1 MDINTR
7 ENTPKRKKK
16 FKISYIFM
24 AFLLCY
30 FFLQIYLVK
39 SNNVE
44 TVKAVDGY
52 INDGIIAQGIICRD
66 EIVLSQNING
76 VIDYLVPEGQR
87 IAKGT
92 LIGKTYPNYSD
103 VETLGRIRTLEQLH
117 SGLDSTAVYLESGT
131 VDVSLTR
138 KQLNNQLSGLS
149 YLSCIGDYS
158 NASKYLTDLMV
169 DLNKI
174 NVATGKTTD
183 FSSAQSALSASVSQL
198 SSSMSAATGELY
210 SPNTGYFLKYSD
222 GYEDVATT
230 EKFLTMSYEEGSKL
244 INTPLEH
251 TVSGNEYGKIITDYK
266 WSICTYIDSDKAE
279 RLKKDMAV
287 RVSLSATSNDFQKA
301 TVKEIVNLGEKTL
314 VIIECTIMDDL
325 AATTRIT
332 DCEILFKQYSGI
344 KIPKSAIH
352 IVDGDLGVYV
362 KFSQLVRFKKIT
374 RVFEDDNYVIVSSKD
389 EGDSKIKLY
398 DEVIVKGRD
407 LYDGKYL

>member
-1 MDINTR
+1 
-7 ENTPKRKKK
+7 
-16 FKISYIFM
+16 
-24 AFLLCY
+24 
-30 FFLQIYLVK
+30 
-39 SNNVE
+39 
-44 TVKAVDGY
+44 
-52 INDGIIAQGIICRD
+52 
-66 EIVLSQNING
+66 
-76 VIDYLVPEGQR
+76 
-87 IAKGT
+87 
-92 LIGKTYPNYSD
+92 
-103 VETLGRIRTLEQLH
+103 
-117 SGLDSTAVYLESGT
+117 
-131 VDVSLTR
+131 
-138 KQLNNQLSGLS
+138 
-149 YLSCIGDYS
+149 
-158 NASKYLTDLMV
+158 
-169 DLNKI
+169 
-174 NVATGKTTD
+174 
-183 FSSAQSALSASVSQL
+183 SQL